1 MWTKVLY
8 VINTSSVNSDIELE
22 ALHMK
27 YFLKRTMLKKGEYL
41 QIYISEYRRDV
52 GSRNR
57 SFKALGYVGE
67 LKEGG
72 IKDPVA

>member
-1 MWTKVLY
+1 MPKKCAQEFLY

-22 ALHMK
+22 VLHMK

-52 GSRNR
+52 GSM
-57 SFKALGYVGE
+57 
-67 LKEGG
+67 KEE
-72 IKDPVA
+72 

>member
-1 MWTKVLY
+1 MPKKMLTKIFICNILY
-8 VINTSSVNSDIELE
+8 SVNSVIELE

-52 GSRNR
+52 GSM
-57 SFKALGYVGE
+57 
-67 LKEGG
+67 KEE
-72 IKDPVA
+72 